1 MVKAKSFANNLILDH
16 FLQLKNILLRA
27 MSNPNIDLNPAQWSF
42 RGNSSDISNAINAI
56 TSRFSS
62 DRGNIING
70 YSAK

>member
-42 RGNSSDISNAINAI
+42 RGNSSDIAFTFETWKPISEKNAII
-56 TSRFSS
+56 
-62 DRGNIING
+62 
-70 YSAK
+70 